1 MRRPGMLL
9 LAAGRAWLTRS
20 WICLRC
26 RLARAW
32 RPPSRSATASRS
44 SACGSG
50 RRMRSRGRLALPR
63 YWTRTYRHGTRANLV
78 RTLDVVLDVEL
89 AQSGVTVLQAP
100 RRAGVRRAEDVVGVL
115 APAEHEHDEHNDHDE
130 DHGPDTDIHRH
141 SFPGSAR
148 SRLSCR
154 AVPAPSSRL
163 SIQLP
168 THSAANRRRDP
179 GRSKGWC
186 RRRRLGPPIWDE
198 AVGSRPCPRLLGQKA
213 ALMPGVELDRKST
226 RLNSSHSQISYA

>member
-63 YWTRTYRHGTRANLV
+63 YWTRTYRHGTGANLV
-78 RTLDVVLDVEL
+78 RTVDVVLDVEL
-89 AQSGVTVLQAP
+89 VQSGVTVLQAP

-115 APAEHEHDEHNDHDE
+115 APAQHEDDEHNDHDE

-154 AVPAPSSRL
+154 AGSGAIIEGGFRSSYPH
-163 SIQLP
+163 IQP
-168 THSAANRRRDP
+168 QTVGATHAVAKA
-179 GRSKGWC
+179 GAG
-186 RRRRLGPPIWDE
+186 G
-198 AVGSRPCPRLLGQKA
+198 VGSDHQSGMKPSGPDPALGC
-213 ALMPGVELDRKST
+213 
-226 RLNSSHSQISYA
+226 